1 MIKHDIAHSYWMAK
15 IVHGPHFKLSNYT
28 LFLIRCVCCQYFRE
42 NSLCYTR
49 NWHYQTTLRLS
60 ISPPPLHFL
69 CMMISCHEHTSH
81 IIITLC
87 KQSPV
92 TGGFP
97 VQRVL
102 AMQNFDCF
110 FVVSLDTLLKKQS
123 SYPGKRDYLMFTWC
137 HIMSCPSHFPPCT
150 PCCQV

>member
-1 MIKHDIAHSYWMAK
+1 MIKHDIAHSYRMAK
-15 IVHGPHFKLSNYT
+15 IVDGPHFKLSKYT

-60 ISPPPLHFL
+60 ISPPFFCAWWYHAMNTLPTLLSL
-69 CMMISCHEHTSH
+69 CVSTHQLLVDFQCRE
-81 IIITLC
+81 
-87 KQSPV
+87 
-92 TGGFP
+92 
-97 VQRVL
+97 L

-110 FVVSLDTLLKKQS
+110 FVVSLDMLLNKQS
-123 SYPGKRDYLMFTWC
+123 SYPAKRDYLTLTWC